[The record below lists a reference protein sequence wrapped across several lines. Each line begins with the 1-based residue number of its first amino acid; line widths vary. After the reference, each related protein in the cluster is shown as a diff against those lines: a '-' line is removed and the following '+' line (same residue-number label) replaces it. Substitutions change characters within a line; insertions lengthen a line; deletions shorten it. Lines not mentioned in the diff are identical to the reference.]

1 MLRGTVDPFNIS
13 RILPDG
19 AFHVDRTGSYY
30 KVDLWLKNIG
40 LHGLSKIKLEEVKQ
54 MIL

>member
-1 MLRGTVDPFNIS
+1 MDPFNIS
-13 RILPDG
+13 KILPGG
-19 AFHVDRTGSYY
+19 AIHVDRTGSYY

-40 LHGLSKIKLEEVKQ
+40 LHGLRQIKLEEVKQ